1 MGTLFTVTEA
11 AVKELT
17 RIAASENKPARVR
30 VTMKGGGCAGMT
42 IVMDFTKHPSD
53 EMFDLT
59 FTVDGVEFIT
69 DVKSAHFVQDA
80 TLDFGGSILDRGFKW
95 QFPKATGGCGCG
107 TSFAF

>member
-11 AVKELT
+11 AVQELA
-17 RIAASENKPARVR
+17 RIATSENKPARVR
-30 VTMKGGGCAGMT
+30 VTMRGGGCAGMT
-42 IVMDFTKHPSD
+42 IVMDFTKLPID

-59 FTVDGVEFIT
+59 FTEGGVEFIT
-69 DVKSAHFVQDA
+69 DVRSAQFVQDA

-107 TSFAF
+107 TSFSF